1 MGLCSFVIALLP
13 FNTGPNGTVLN
24 GGKQVH
30 QGKIHSSK
38 KNSTA
43 SRYNFFVLQCSNIA
57 GQKNQKKKKLSNE
70 SNESN

>member
-38 KNSTA
+38 KIRPLRGIIFLSCNAATS
-43 SRYNFFVLQCSNIA
+43 QDKKI
-57 GQKNQKKKKLSNE
+57 KKKKLSNE